1 MDLHTIDLFSI
12 DIHDPPP
19 ATDPPP
25 TTDTPF
31 AADPPPVADPLPT
44 DPQDTPPPPLRRYR
58 NKNSTKLPDFF
69 YFSVFLLCC

>member
-44 DPQDTPPPPLRRYR
+44 DPQDTPPHH
-58 NKNSTKLPDFF
+58 
-69 YFSVFLLCC
+69 

>member
-19 ATDPPP
+19 ATDPSP

-44 DPQDTPPPPLRRYR
+44 DPQDTPPPLRRYR